1 MLYSKSTITSNKQ
14 LSINKLYNALGYA
27 ITCILLGSIT
37 AFLCYCLAI
46 TLISIFY

>member
-1 MLYSKSTITSNKQ
+1 MLSNSAIKGNKQ
-14 LSINKLYNALGYA
+14 LDLSKLYNALGYA
-27 ITCILLGSIT
+27 MTCILLGSIT